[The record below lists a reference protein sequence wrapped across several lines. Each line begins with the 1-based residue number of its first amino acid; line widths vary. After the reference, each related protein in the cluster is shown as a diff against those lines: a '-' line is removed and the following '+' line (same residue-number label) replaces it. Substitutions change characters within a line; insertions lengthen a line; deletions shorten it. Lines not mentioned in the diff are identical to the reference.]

1 MSAPAVPVPTCDVFS
16 AEAMADP
23 VALLRRTRT
32 ESPVSW
38 LPGLDSYLLTRNADV
53 VAALR
58 DPKLIGGNLT
68 QGVDRLSPDEV
79 AELRPLRESLERWMG
94 HTDENDHVR
103 FQQLLK
109 RYFTPAMV
117 DGLRP
122 RVREL
127 TTELLDAV
135 EPNGRMD
142 VVTDLA
148 YPLPA
153 NVIAEMLGMP
163 TSDREQLQAWSR
175 DITAVFTIADVDDLR
190 AGQRSVLEMQE
201 YLRPMLAERRTEP
214 RDDLLSM
221 FAAAEAR
228 GVVTEDEAVANCVL
242 LLFAGHET
250 TAGLI
255 SNGLVLLLENP
266 DQLALLREQ
275 PDLTPTA
282 VEEMLRMDG
291 PAGVISRVA
300 TEEVDLAGHRFRAG
314 DRFYLA
320 MNAGNR
326 DPEVFPDPDR
336 FDVTRK
342 PNRHTAFGMGSFY
355 CLGAALARV
364 EADECF
370 RLLLDRLPNLR
381 AAYERPPWR
390 NVVPLNHRLDTLPV
404 EF

>member
-1 MSAPAVPVPTCDVFS
+1 MPVPAPPVPTCDVYS
-16 AEAMADP
+16 PEAADDP
-23 VALLRRTRT
+23 VAMLRGIRA

-38 LPGLDSYLLTRNADV
+38 MPDLNSYLLTRHADI

-58 DPKLIGGNLT
+58 EPRFISGNLT
-68 QGVDRLSPDEV
+68 QGLDRLSPAEV
-79 AELRPLRESLERWMG
+79 AELSPMRESLERWMG
-94 HTDENDHVR
+94 HTNDVDHVR

-117 DGLRP
+117 NGLRP

-135 EPNGRMD
+135 APLGRMD
-142 VVTDLA
+142 VVADLA

-163 TSDREQLQAWSR
+163 TSHREQLQAWSR
-175 DITAVFTIADVDDLR
+175 DITAVFTIADVDNLR
-190 AGQRSVLEMQE
+190 AGQRSILEMEE
-201 YLRPMLAERRTEP
+201 YLRPILADRRAEP

-221 FAAAEAR
+221 FAAAESR
-228 GVVTEDEAVANCVL
+228 GAVSEAEAVANCVL

-250 TAGLI
+250 TANLI
-255 SNGLVLLLENP
+255 ANGLVLLLENP
-266 DQLALLREQ
+266 DQLALLRER
-275 PDLTPTA
+275 PDLVPSA
-282 VEEMLRMDG
+282 VEEMLRLEG
-291 PAGVISRVA
+291 PASVISRVA
-300 TEEVDLAGHRFRAG
+300 EEEVEVAGHRFQPGERV
-314 DRFYLA
+314 YLA

-370 RLLLDRLPNLR
+370 RLLLDRLPDLR
-381 AAYERPPWR
+381 AGYDRVPWR
-390 NVVPLNHRLDTLPV
+390 NVVPLNRRLDTLPV